1 MKKINI
7 YSIILITGLLI
18 LIQSCSQKKTTE
30 TQNKVIESKK
40 AVPVKTSVIKYE
52 QINKTLDFTVSLLPF
67 EEIYLGFSKGDLG
80 LSFAFGQDGAPDY
93 TEVSYSFSGIDFAYG
108 EYDEYGSNFIISK
121 GFACGS
127 YDCAVAY
134 TDFSDDGY
142 GADEDAL
149 VFSVSASL

>member
-1 MKKINI
+1 MNMR
-7 YSIILITGLLI
+7 
-18 LIQSCSQKKTTE
+18 
-30 TQNKVIESKK
+30 
-40 AVPVKTSVIKYE
+40 
-52 QINKTLDFTVSLLPF
+52 SLCNH
-67 EEIYLGFSKGDLG
+67 
-80 LSFAFGQDGAPDY
+80 DY
-93 TEVSYSFSGIDFAYG
+93 TEISYSFNGIDFAYG
-108 EYDEYGSNFIISK
+108 EYDSYGNNFIISK